1 MLYTYEELPIGFG
14 FLGGM
19 LFSINFISDF
29 DYKVVIKKTL
39 LVLFYA
45 VFRYLAAT
53 QCISVFEYIAICL
66 SFFYYRSLS
75 LAR

>member
-29 DYKVVIKKTL
+29 DYKVVIKKNL
-39 LVLFYA
+39 SFLFYA

-53 QCISVFEYIAICL
+53 QCISVFKYIADL
-66 SFFYYRSLS
+66 SSFTH
-75 LAR
+75 LA